1 MNMFDIGSI
10 QSVITVVSFVV
21 FVGIVVW
28 AWSGRRTRD
37 FGEAARIPLDDDRP
51 RSAAAQPA
59 TGKEER

>member
-1 MNMFDIGSI
+1 
-10 QSVITVVSFVV
+10 VITVVSFVV